1 MKPPTEEQLYEEV
14 NDGYG
19 LQFEDEPAW
28 FTQAEIDRIKADIEI
43 LEITAEMTADRWI
56 KEKNH
61 LLTLIRCHKNSLEF
75 ELEWTDEVDPAAVAL
90 EQERLQAAQDKLRKE
105 EEEFKAGEKEVKD
118 TIDLKK
124 SEIKVLQDVLRRNHG
139 GHF

>member
-1 MKPPTEEQLYEEV
+1 MKPPTEEQLNEEV

-90 EQERLQAAQDKLRKE
+90 EQERLQAARDKLKKE
-105 EEEFKAGEKEVKD
+105 EEEFMAGEKRVKD
-118 TIDLKK
+118 TIDFKKNEITVLK
-124 SEIKVLQDVLRRNHG
+124 DVLRRNHG

>member
-1 MKPPTEEQLYEEV
+1 MNEEV

-90 EQERLQAAQDKLRKE
+90 EQERLQAARDKLKKE
-105 EEEFKAGEKEVKD
+105 EEEFMAGEKRVKD
-118 TIDLKK
+118 TIDFKKNEITVLK
-124 SEIKVLQDVLRRNHG
+124 DVLRRNHG